1 LHDLE
6 NNPNI
11 KANPGT
17 TTTIINKNRMVQ
29 VTNDLSNDEL
39 KDIAIERLKWENRRT
54 ITWVFTYAAI
64 VYAFL
69 ILFILIAGSKEIAE
83 RITASTD
90 LLTWIFMGLLTPVAL
105 YFGGTVIDKFAGT
118 KKQ

>member
-1 LHDLE
+1 MHDLE

-90 LLTWIFMGLLTPVAL
+90 LLTLIFMGLLTPVAL